1 MTVIAPLLEFM
12 FCFYEC
18 FQSITQS
25 QTMIAVIVMEM
36 SQIFQKRIKERVR
49 ATMKTGK
56 LEFH

>member
-12 FCFYEC
+12 FGFYEC

-25 QTMIAVIVMEM
+25 QTMIAVIVME
-36 SQIFQKRIKERVR
+36 IFQKRIKERAR